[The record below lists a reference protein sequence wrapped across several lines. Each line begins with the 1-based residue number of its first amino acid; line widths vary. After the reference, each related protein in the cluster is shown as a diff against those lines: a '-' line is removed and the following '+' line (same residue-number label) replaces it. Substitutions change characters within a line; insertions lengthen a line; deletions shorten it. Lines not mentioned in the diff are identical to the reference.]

1 MAEEQKPTP
10 RRKGGKKRERRE
22 VRTGIAHIQATFN
35 NTIVT
40 LTDRMG
46 NVVAWS
52 SSGSAGFRGS
62 RQSTPFGVQLREK
75 QKAKRI
81 YGVLESQF
89 RKYFEWAEAQKGVTG
104 ENLLRLLELRLDNV
118 VHRLGFAASRREG
131 RQMVAHGHFQ
141 VNGRKV
147 SVPSYL
153 VKVGDVVQ
161 LRSTSKLGA
170 RLDDNLNAGRGQVAQ
185 WLEVDPN
192 EEKGTV
198 RSLTVRV
205 PSGEPKVL
213 RLEVTGPKAVT
224 GADVPETEVEIVNP
238 EVPLFTLESATT
250 VVMDLGVG
258 VGRGYEAAD
267 RKTSPPPAG
276 ALPLDAAYSPI
287 TKVTYNVEMSRLGK
301 ITDYE
306 KLVLE
311 VWTNGG
317 VSPDDALTRA
327 ATYLE
332 EHFTPLAAG
341 APEEAADTEGVGG
354 EAFLREALAKTLEE
368 LALPAR
374 AINALKNADINL
386 VVDLVQ
392 KGEGD
397 LEHVKN
403 LGEKSIEEIKTALA
417 ALGLSLGMRIDP
429 NVLGALGRGG
439 VPR

>member
-1 MAEEQKPTP
+1 MSRIPFQKPKKVEWEILSDQYGRLVAEPFEKGYALTVGNSL
-10 RRKGGKKRERRE
+10 RRTLLSIVPGAAVSWVKIDG
-22 VRTGIAHIQATFN
+22 VR
-35 NTIVT
+35 
-40 LTDRMG
+40 
-46 NVVAWS
+46 NVDA
-52 SSGSAGFRGS
+52 
-62 RQSTPFGVQLREK
+62 
-75 QKAKRI
+75 RI
-81 YGVLESQF
+81 P
-89 RKYFEWAEAQKGVTG
+89 GVT
-104 ENLLRLLELRLDNV
+104 ESTVDILLNI
-118 VHRLGFAASRREG
+118 
-131 RQMVAHGHFQ
+131 
-141 VNGRKV
+141 RK
-147 SVPSYL
+147 
-153 VKVGDVVQ
+153 
-161 LRSTSKLGA
+161 
-170 RLDDNLNAGRGQVAQ
+170 
-185 WLEVDPN
+185 
-192 EEKGTV
+192 
-198 RSLTVRV
+198 LTVQV

-287 TKVTYNVEMSRLGK
+287 TKVAYNVEMSRLGK

-306 KLVLE
+306 KLVVE

-327 ATYLE
+327 ATYLK

-341 APEEAADTEGVGG
+341 APEEAADIEGTSG
-354 EAFLREALAKTLEE
+354 EAFLRDALAKTLEE

-392 KGEGD
+392 KSEGD

-403 LGEKSIEEIKTALA
+403 LGEKSIDEIKTALA